1 MTFIM
6 MDSQG
11 RAGGSS
17 QLKAVAPSENKS
29 CLDPTLVSAKVDVPR
44 PSNTKGPN
52 TRSKSDNT
60 AAIAGAVVGGVLG
73 IALLAG
79 IFFWLRRRK
88 QNSHPESATFAP
100 NTSLLPG
107 GSPTSQ
113 VHPNFFQGNGVTPFF
128 VPPAPMSPSSYVVS
142 ASGKTEGSCMTD
154 PSTSTYPVI
163 LTPPAGAQV
172 YSEAQLAS
180 YRMSGVIPANYSTRA
195 SIAQS
200 MGSDDMGR
208 NSLYVPQQHSDISS
222 PSHSIFTTTTTTS
235 ATSNPGPAVFPAG
248 TILVSPSHLPDDLPP
263 SYTPHVRAGQQLDS
277 SASAATS
284 NPPSST
290 PTRSK
295 ERM

>member
-1 MTFIM
+1 M

-17 QLKAVAPSENKS
+17 QLKTVSPSENKA

-44 PSNTKGPN
+44 PSNTKGSFKPK
-52 TRSKSDNT
+52 SKSDNT
-60 AAIAGAVVGGVLG
+60 AAIAGGVAGGVLG
-73 IALLAG
+73 IALFVG
-79 IFFWLRRRK
+79 IIFWLRRRK
-88 QNSHPESATFAP
+88 QNSHPESTFAP

-107 GSPTSQ
+107 SSPTSQ

-128 VPPAPMSPSSYVVS
+128 VPPAPPSPSTHVVS
-142 ASGKTEGSCMTD
+142 ASGKTEGSCLTD
-154 PSTSTYPVI
+154 PMTSTYPVI

-180 YRMSGVIPANYSTRA
+180 YRMSGAMPANYSTRA
-195 SIAQS
+195 SVAQS
-200 MGSDDMGR
+200 MGSDDLGR
-208 NSLYVPQQHSDISS
+208 NSLYVPHQHSDISS
-222 PSHSIFTTTTTTS
+222 PSHSVFTTATTS
-235 ATSNPGPAVFPAG
+235 STSSPVPATFPAG

-290 PTRSK
+290 PRPTK